1 MPGFGG
7 GKVKSLMQ
15 VVGKGPGEGM
25 SGGGPLTLLTQLA
38 RKAWVTHTVCP
49 FGGQGLA
56 VAMQALQAPAGVYR
70 CPSLVAQS
78 PRVPILALAAVGE
91 SVEGHT
97 LPVDTPG
104 GDREKVL

>member
-1 MPGFGG
+1 
-7 GKVKSLMQ
+7 
-15 VVGKGPGEGM
+15 M

-38 RKAWVTHTVCP
+38 RKARVTHTVCP
-49 FGGQGLA
+49 LGGQGLA
-56 VAMQALQAPAGVYR
+56 VAMQALQAPTGVHR

-78 PRVPILALAAVGE
+78 SRVPILALAAVGK

-104 GDREKVL
+104 GDREKGL